1 MPEALLTLMESE
13 DHPLLS
19 TNMREVNSMR
29 RHALD
34 FEKPIAEVEANIAA
48 LKKFTEEHGVDRS
61 EDIREM
67 EQLVELMTREI
78 FSNLSAWDKVQM
90 ARHELR
96 PYTLDYVRLIFDD
109 FTELHGDRRF
119 GDDPA
124 MVGGMATLDGEPVMV
139 VGHQKGRDAKERA
152 FRNFGSAKP
161 EGYRKALRLAKLA
174 EKFGHPLICFVDTP
188 AADCSV
194 EAEERGISEA
204 IAFNMR
210 EFALLKVPSVSIVI
224 GEGGSGGA
232 VGLATTNRVAMLEH
246 SIYSI
251 IPPEGCA
258 AILWRDADR
267 APQAA
272 DALKLTAE
280 HALRFGVV
288 DEVIEEPL
296 GGAHRNYDETA
307 QRVKASIL
315 RHLNDLKGLSTQELL
330 DARYERFRRL
340 GEWYEGGQRAIAAA
354 GG

>member
-1 MPEALLTLMESE
+1 
-13 DHPLLS
+13 
-19 TNMREVNSMR
+19 MR

-34 FEKPIAEVEANIAA
+34 FEKPIAEVEAQLAT
-48 LKKFTEEHGVDRS
+48 LKQITQEHGLDRS
-61 EDIREM
+61 DEIREM
-67 EQLVELMTREI
+67 ENLVEQLTLEI
-78 FSNLSAWDKVQM
+78 FSSLSAWDKVQM

-96 PYTLDYVRLIFDD
+96 PFTLDYIRLIFDD

-124 MVGGMATLDGEPVMV
+124 MVGGMATLDGKPVMV
-139 VGHQKGRDAKERA
+139 VGQQKGRDAKERG

-174 EKFGHPLICFVDTP
+174 EKFNHPLICFVDTP

-210 EFALLKVPSVSIVI
+210 EFALLKVPTMSVVI

-232 VGLATTNRVAMLEH
+232 VGIATTSRVAMLEH

-258 AILWRDADR
+258 AILWRDKDR
-267 APQAA
+267 APEAA
-272 DALKLTAE
+272 EALKLTAE
-280 HALRFGVV
+280 YALKFGIV
-288 DEVIEEPL
+288 DEVIQEPL

-307 QRVKASIL
+307 RRVKDSLL
-315 RHLNDLKGLSTQELL
+315 RNFDELKGLSAEELVQG
-330 DARYERFRRL
+330 RYERFRRL
-340 GEWYEGGQRAIAAA
+340 GEWYEESQRSIAAA